1 MNCDLT
7 ILALL
12 YKRHDILN
20 TLSFRSTLNNSRR
33 CVCNFSGFKKLFSV
47 NGQTDTECKWN
58 SFAFYSQLPA
68 YFSSLGIFK
77 AVLGCMAWALRRSH
91 QGFNILFVLGRKRK
105 TIISAIMHQWT
116 QSSSYVGFL
125 FLRGLFSLFR
135 VSLFF
140 ERNWTEKV
148 RKFLLMQKT
157 GRFNFIHHSFVCLS
171 VCLSI
176 SLSHSFSFCLLF
188 NSDFSLTFFS
198 LSLILFLSHSSS
210 RYVWSHIWPLTFFTL
225 ILARS
230 LSFPHTFSLFLYLL
244 FLSFSISLSLSVA
257 PSVSSFCNNIHSHH
271 RYCFLSFRIRLLSP
285 SCSIAAINSYFI

>member
-77 AVLGCMAWALRRSH
+77 AVLGCMAWALRRSR

-140 ERNWTEKV
+140 ERKWTEKV

-188 NSDFSLTFFS
+188 SSDFFLTFFS
-198 LSLILFLSHSSS
+198 LFHSH
-210 RYVWSHIWPLTFFTL
+210 
-225 ILARS
+225 S
-230 LSFPHTFSLFLYLL
+230 LSFVISLCLISHLTSNFFHTHSRSFSLFPFHL
-244 FLSFSISLSLSVA
+244 FSVSLSPFPLSLSLSHSLCGA
-257 PSVSSFCNNIHSHH
+257 FC
-271 RYCFLSFRIRLLSP
+271 L
-285 SCSIAAINSYFI
+285 